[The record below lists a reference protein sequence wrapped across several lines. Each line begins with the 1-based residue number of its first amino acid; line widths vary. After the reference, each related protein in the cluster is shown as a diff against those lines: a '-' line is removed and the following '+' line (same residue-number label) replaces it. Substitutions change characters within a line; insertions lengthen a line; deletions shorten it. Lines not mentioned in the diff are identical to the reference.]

1 MKLASHKALDALV
14 GAYIVGTLR
23 GAARRRFER
32 ALANEPL
39 VASRLN
45 YWLQRANLKPST
57 EHAVMPSPKVWK
69 RIASDLNL
77 NAYRAPWYSRIT
89 FWRNWAFAVTSALML
104 FVAMQWI
111 VPSLVAPEFQ
121 NIARLSGDANAV
133 NGTTVSA
140 SISRDGKK
148 LSLKP
153 DRAMLANAAQ
163 SYELWLL
170 PDGAN
175 FTGRSRHTRCA
186 FRSTGSASRPRCAR
200 REARGIDRTRWR
212 FEDRRTNRT
221 DHFGGRSGIINL
233 NPNVAVFR
241 IQITL

>member
-32 ALANEPL
+32 ALASEPV

-45 YWLQRANLKPST
+45 YWLQRANLRPST
-57 EHAVMPSPKVWK
+57 AYAVMPSPRVWK

-89 FWRNWAFAVTSALML
+89 FWRNWAFAATAALML
-104 FVAMQWI
+104 FIAMQWI
-111 VPSLVAPEFQ
+111 VPALVAPEFQ
-121 NIARLSGDANAV
+121 NVARLSGDASAID
-133 NGTTVSA
+133 GTTVSA
-140 SISRDGKK
+140 SISRDGKQ

-170 PDGAN
+170 PDGGGAPISLAVLGSLDVR
-175 FTGRSRHTRCA
+175 FDLPAAQVGRV
-186 FRSTGSASRPRCAR
+186 
-200 REARGIDRTRWR
+200 ARGAKLAISV
-212 FEDRRTNRT
+212 EPA
-221 DHFGGRSGIINL
+221 GGSKTGAPTGPIIL
-233 NPNVAVFR
+233 VGAVAS
-241 IQITL
+241 